1 MVATFL
7 LHSEGK
13 MSPPP
18 KVVTFFL
25 YVARHAIRNQL
36 NTDTN
41 ELP

>member
-1 MVATFL
+1 
-7 LHSEGK
+7 
-13 MSPPP
+13 
-18 KVVTFFL
+18 VVTFFL